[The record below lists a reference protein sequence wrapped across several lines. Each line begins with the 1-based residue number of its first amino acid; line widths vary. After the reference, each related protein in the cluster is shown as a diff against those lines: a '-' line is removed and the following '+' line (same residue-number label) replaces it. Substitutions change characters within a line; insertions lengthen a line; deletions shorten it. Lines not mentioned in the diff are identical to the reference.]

1 MIDKRKR
8 SLFALLL
15 VLALLVSLPAGRAL
29 AAEDDDP
36 VGGSGAGAGTTEE
49 NPMPLTGLSLKVD
62 PDLLKYAAEDANPK
76 DSEAANTLVQIELY
90 QIAGAAADSAHGLTY
105 VFTDPLVDFA
115 SGGKTIDITKY
126 STEAANTLAL
136 IDLTATEWAA
146 MAQTAATALKNGT
159 ISVTHTATSQTEGAT
174 FTDLDGG
181 LYLVIARG
189 KDMTKDEYLNSDDPN
204 NIYTIANTGVFE
216 YRFAPALVALPGNG
230 TTSTAGGGWLK
241 DNEVKLK
248 NEQVYRYVDLELKK
262 TLLHIETSNHATFV
276 YHVIAYD
283 ETGENLVYDNYHS
296 ISFNKDGSVTEN
308 TKIVEGTASKIKV
321 GYKVTVIE
329 EYDGACYKPAGT
341 TKYENVTVPAP
352 PEGSNIARTFEFT
365 NDFDGTQTNGY
376 GLENHFKYVVTE
388 DGGTTTQEWVFTG
401 CEDPAGGTS
410 K

>member
-321 GYKVTVIE
+321 GYNMT
-329 EYDGACYKPAGT
+329 APAT
-341 TKYENVTVPAP
+341 SRPALR
-352 PEGSNIARTFEFT
+352 STRM
-365 NDFDGTQTNGY
+365 
-376 GLENHFKYVVTE
+376 
-388 DGGTTTQEWVFTG
+388 
-401 CEDPAGGTS
+401 
-410 K
+410 